1 MSTFISMNNYENIDK
16 DDKDQLLVEKDFRIF
31 KLEQE
36 LAQLKRMIFGSK
48 SERFIATNNP
58 AQLVLE
64 INVEEALGA
73 VEEKTVVEKHE
84 RSTKKNINHKGRH
97 SFPESLPRQ
106 ITTIYPDGYSADTQ
120 AQPIGVEVTEILE
133 EIPGKFYVKRIER
146 PKFKTE
152 EGKIVIAE
160 LPSRIIEKGLF
171 GEKLMTRILTDKYCD
186 HLPLNRQHERF
197 KRAGIDI
204 KYSTL
209 VDVPAQI
216 IPKLLPLYEELKK
229 QTLSSNYIQADETPH
244 PVLDSSVKKKT
255 HRGYLW
261 VYRSPEKKL
270 VLFDYRKGRG
280 REGPEELLKDFEGF
294 LQTDGYAVYDAFEL
308 NKNITL
314 TGCLAHARR
323 YFEKALDSNREPSEY
338 VIKRLQEVYAVEREI
353 KQNNITG
360 DEIVRLRKERS
371 LPVMQELE
379 QWLKENLLSGKITPQ
394 SPLGKAI
401 GYSSSRWKKLIAY
414 IYHSFLEIDNNL
426 VENAIR
432 PTVLGRKNY
441 MFSGSHN
448 GAERSAIM
456 YSFIGS
462 CKINGINPEEWLEDI
477 LLKISDTK
485 LSDLASLL
493 PNNWIKSE

>member
-1 MSTFISMNNYENIDK
+1 MNNYENLAVEDK
-16 DDKDQLLVEKDFRIF
+16 DLLLLEKDFQIF
-31 KLEQE
+31 KLQNEV
-36 LAQLKRMIFGSK
+36 AQFRRMIFGAK
-48 SERFIATNNP
+48 SERFLSPENPSQLKLEIATE
-58 AQLVLE
+58 E
-64 INVEEALGA
+64 IKPVEEQ
-73 VEEKTVVEKHE
+73 KTIVGSHT
-84 RSTKKNINHKGRH
+84 RSNKKNKNHQGRH
-97 SFPESLPRQ
+97 PFPESLPREV
-106 ITTIYPDGYSADTQ
+106 TTIYPEGFDETTTE
-120 AQPIGVEVTEILE
+120 QPIGIEVTEILE

-146 PKFKTE
+146 PKYKNA

-160 LPSRIIEKGLF
+160 LPSRLIEKGLF

-186 HLPLNRQHERF
+186 HLPLHRQQERL

-209 VDVPAQI
+209 VDVPGQVV
-216 IPKLLPLYEELKK
+216 PKLLPLYEELKK
-229 QTLSSNYIQADETPH
+229 QVLQSNYVQADETPH
-244 PVLDSSVKKKT
+244 PVLDSAVKKKT

-261 VYRSPEKKL
+261 VYRSPERKL

-280 REGPEELLKDFEGF
+280 REGPKELLETFSGF
-294 LQTDGYAVYDAFEL
+294 LQTDGYAVYDEFGL

-323 YFEKALDSNREPSEY
+323 YFEKALDSNREPAEY
-338 VIKRLQEVYAVEREI
+338 FIKRLQEVYAVEREI

-360 DEIVRLRKERS
+360 DEIVRIRKERS
-371 LPVMQELE
+371 LPVMHELE
-379 QWLKENLLSGKITPQ
+379 KWLKENLLSGKITPQ

-401 GYSSSRWKKLIAY
+401 SYSLSRWKKLTEY
-414 IYHSFLEIDNNL
+414 IYHPFLEIDNNL

-432 PTVLGRKNY
+432 PTVLGRKNF

-462 CKINGINPEEWLEDI
+462 CKINGINPEEWLEDV
-477 LLKISDTK
+477 LRRISDTK
-485 LSDLASLL
+485 LADLHLLL
-493 PNNWIKSE
+493 PNNWKKSE